1 MNQSAGAVLD
11 SALVREQKGRC
22 SGETPEEPSFEVLWA
37 QLFLK
42 QSGCSWQAGFVGSV
56 LL

>member
-1 MNQSAGAVLD
+1 MNQSARAVLD

-37 QLFLK
+37 QLFLR
-42 QSGCSWQAGFVGSV
+42 QSRCSWQAGFVGSV
-56 LL
+56 PQ